1 MRRISRRK
9 TYVWHTLCSMSMQK
23 RSIIRLR
30 SLIEGKWQTRRI
42 KNLGLSKVCLFCCL
56 FRSNGMSLPIKRPFL
71 EEKREC
77 EIARI
82 CRFLRIFSLVGR
94 FPSSP
99 RDEEESPGQ
108 KYEKNRRRRPLHEA
122 FAPVFH
128 PFRLEGAVYQHFH
141 SEPKETLGGIHNY
154 ASAIFMQNL

>member
-23 RSIIRLR
+23 RSIIRQR

-108 KYEKNRRRRPLHEA
+108 KYEKKPEASSPTRSFRPGFPSIPARRSRLSAFPLGTKRDSRR
-122 FAPVFH
+122 
-128 PFRLEGAVYQHFH
+128 Y
-141 SEPKETLGGIHNY
+141 T
-154 ASAIFMQNL
+154 

>member
-1 MRRISRRK
+1 MRNRKDMPFFTYFLSRRP
-9 TYVWHTLCSMSMQK
+9 VPL
-23 RSIIRLR
+23 LA
-30 SLIEGKWQTRRI
+30 TRR
-42 KNLGLSKVCLFCCL
+42 
-56 FRSNGMSLPIKRPFL
+56 R
-71 EEKREC
+71 
-77 EIARI
+77 
-82 CRFLRIFSLVGR
+82 
-94 FPSSP
+94 
-99 RDEEESPGQ
+99 ESPGQ